1 MKIGLMPAPSWAPV
15 PRVMQL
21 MMALQLL
28 VVLPFAL
35 LEPSATQGAGLAL
48 FTQSCLCMGLHC
60 LWEMERLR
68 TSSRRLHGMRAP
80 SAAWRGSAAGYLKSI
95 TLAWIIFSAGPTLCF
110 AMPASGMHWITGGS
124 VLSLMCCLSAAGS
137 LRRSGITQRGWPLAA
152 VLAAY
157 TAVAVLAMIFAG
169 QFVPEQLA
177 LMAWLDL
184 LPTAVQWAMLL
195 SWPVTALLLHRQWRA
210 QPPASAAPDLARA
223 GAAWPTRSGWRKQL
237 EAQWRRYGFLSKKQ
251 AQTGEL
257 LRPLA
262 PALRASYLLLVPLT
276 ALLWLRSS
284 WGTSF
289 PQSEHLL
296 PMVVV
301 IVMSSDNLIMR
312 DLHWRHRLAPGGI
325 HTRSIA
331 LNLFFSSLAV
341 YLVLTLLLGLCV
353 LGLLCLAGRLTTA
366 QALNELLLRTLIV
379 PELAFSLACAVALK
393 SMGNWTVAGAGIAAA
408 LFSLPLLREVVQYP
422 GRHARI
428 DGNAAYCAIL
438 LLLTAGML
446 LLARRTWTVQKLAPY
461 WQAR

>member
-1 MKIGLMPAPSWAPV
+1 MKIGLRTAPSWAPV

-21 MMALQLL
+21 MMALQLV

-68 TSSRRLHGMRAP
+68 ASSRRLHGMRAP

-95 TLAWIIFSAGPTLCF
+95 TLVWIVFSAGPTLCF

-124 VLSLMCCLSAAGS
+124 VLSLMCCLSTAGS
-137 LRRSGITQRGWPLAA
+137 LRPSGITQRGWPLAA
-152 VLAAY
+152 VLAA
-157 TAVAVLAMIFAG
+157 TAAAVLAMIFAG
-169 QFVPEQLA
+169 QLVPEQLA

-195 SWPVTALLLHRQWRA
+195 SWPATALLLHRQWRA
-210 QPPASAAPDLARA
+210 QPPVRAAPDLARA
-223 GAAWPTRSGWRKQL
+223 GAAWPSRSGLRKQL
-237 EAQWRRYGFLSKKQ
+237 EAQWRRFEFLSKKQ

-262 PALRASYLLLVPLT
+262 PAMRASYLLLVPLT

-284 WGTSF
+284 WGTAF
-289 PQSEHLL
+289 AQGEHLL
-296 PMVVV
+296 PMVIV

-312 DLHWRHRLAPGGI
+312 DLHWRHRLAPGGMQ
-325 HTRSIA
+325 TRSIA

-341 YLVLTLLLGLCV
+341 YLVLTLLLGLCM
-353 LGLLCLAGRLTTA
+353 LGLLCLAGRLSSG

-408 LFSLPLLREVVQYP
+408 LFSLPLLRAVMQHP
-422 GRHARI
+422 ARAYI
-428 DGNAAYCAIL
+428 DGNAAYCAVL
-438 LLLTAGML
+438 LLLTAGIL

-461 WQAR
+461 LQAH